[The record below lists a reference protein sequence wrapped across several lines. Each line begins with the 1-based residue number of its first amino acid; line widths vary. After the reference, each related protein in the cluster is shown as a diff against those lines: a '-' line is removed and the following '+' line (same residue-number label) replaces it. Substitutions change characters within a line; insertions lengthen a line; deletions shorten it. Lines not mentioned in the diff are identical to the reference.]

1 MDSWVGHQVGLEL
14 SNINVQGTIE
24 SEGGS
29 QRGDN
34 LGNESVQVGVGGS
47 FNIQVSSADIV
58 DSFVIEHDCDIS
70 VLQEGVSGEHRV
82 VWFYYSSGDLRG
94 WIDGESELGF
104 LSVID

>member
-70 VLQEGVSGEHRV
+70 VFQEGVSREHRV
-82 VWFYYSSGDLRG
+82 VWLNNGS
-94 WIDGESELGF
+94 
-104 LSVID
+104 